1 MGGPSFALRAT
12 AGKQESMSMRVQF
25 GPEKKEL
32 RVGEGDP
39 LVRSDGAVLGGVL
52 SVEEAQLEA
61 ARKAR
66 RAEAGKP
73 ASYGNVGEC
82 DPVLRSHCRLDREG

>member
-1 MGGPSFALRAT
+1 
-12 AGKQESMSMRVQF
+12 MRVQF

-32 RVGEGDP
+32 RVPEDDP
-39 LVRSDGAVLGGVL
+39 LVRSDGAVLRGAL

-66 RAEAGKP
+66 RKGACYE
-73 ASYGNVGEC
+73 NVGEY
-82 DPVLRSHCRLDREG
+82 DPVLRSHCRLDGEG

>member
-1 MGGPSFALRAT
+1 
-12 AGKQESMSMRVQF
+12 MSMRVQF

-66 RAEAGKP
+66 REAGKP
-73 ASYGNVGEC
+73 APYENVGEY
-82 DPVLRSHCRLDREG
+82 DPVLRSHCRLDGEG